1 MLKQKQQLK
10 YPLNAP
16 GHHLTK
22 AANLLASFAQW
33 WKNGSVA
40 PRRDFLGYF
49 YCACSPT
56 CRLYYWLDLKLGTSR
71 TLTDTHS
78 SYPRSLLKTTSPS
91 PAQPVKI
98 DLDKKLDP
106 KQKNIQT
113 CNIDA
118 QGFKKT
124 RNENPPTWEIGIIS

>member
-1 MLKQKQQLK
+1 MQKQKQQLK

-33 WKNGSVA
+33 WKNRSVA

-91 PAQPVKI
+91 PVQPVKI
-98 DLDKKLDP
+98 KSCIPSKRIFKLAILMP
-106 KQKNIQT
+106 KGSEK
-113 CNIDA
+113 
-118 QGFKKT
+118 QGMKILRRGK
-124 RNENPPTWEIGIIS
+124 